1 MTIKMTRQK
10 NISMREDVD
19 FQIDIRW
26 SQSILE
32 PAPAHCS
39 STASGISY
47 EVGLKNWTQKGR
59 HLYTQCLC
67 FSLKN
72 VLSVCC
78 F

>member
-1 MTIKMTRQK
+1 MRVNVANDIKMTRQK

-47 EVGLKNWTQKGR
+47 EVGL
-59 HLYTQCLC
+59 
-67 FSLKN
+67 
-72 VLSVCC
+72 
-78 F
+78 